1 MEGSVNMNRALQK
14 GQQGVVLIEA
24 LIGIL
29 IFSIGI
35 LALIGLQAVAIK
47 NTVDSQNRIEAGF
60 LANEIVSRM
69 WTTGGDPTTF
79 TPNFDVGT
87 NTFRFTSGTST
98 NATLQA
104 WLTKVA
110 NTMPGVNTTAYTNS
124 AGTGTSPSIVRAN
137 RQVTITIYWKAPGEA
152 TIRNHQLVS
161 EINSATN

>member
-1 MEGSVNMNRALQK
+1 MEGSVNMSRSLQK

-69 WTTGGDPTTF
+69 WTTGGNPSTF
-79 TPNFDVGT
+79 AY
-87 NTFRFTSGTST
+87 TSGTSS
-98 NATLQA
+98 NATMQA
-104 WLTKVA
+104 WVTKVA
-110 NTMPGVNTTAYTNS
+110 NTMPGVNTTAYTTS
-124 AGTGTSPSIVRAN
+124 AGTGTAPSIVVAGN
-137 RQVTITIYWKAPGEA
+137 RVTVSIYWKAPGE
-152 TIRNHQLVS
+152 TSIRNHQLVS

>member
-1 MEGSVNMNRALQK
+1 MEGNVNMSRSLQK

-69 WTTGGDPTTF
+69 WTTGGNPSTF
-79 TPNFDVGT
+79 AH
-87 NTFRFTSGTST
+87 TSGTSSNT
-98 NATLQA
+98 TMQT
-104 WLTKVA
+104 WVTKVA
-110 NTMPGVNTTAYTNS
+110 STMPGVNTTAYTTS
-124 AGTGTSPSIVRAN
+124 AGTGTAPSIVVAGN
-137 RQVTITIYWKAPGEA
+137 RVTVSIYWKAPGEA